1 MSVRNLMRE
10 NIRTLE
16 PYKCARDEA
25 GPDLSVY
32 LDANEN
38 YAPLDDCEGINR
50 YPDSANR
57 SIIRAASSA
66 FGLPEDMIAA
76 GNGSDELIDVLFR
89 IFCTPGKDCVLVFPP
104 TYGEYA
110 VLASINDVRVISCP
124 LNEDFSICES
134 EAESMIRQYRPKLT
148 FFCSPNNPSGNLLDK
163 NAILRLASINEG
175 ISVVDQAYIDFA
187 MQGAFTPE
195 DVKANERIVV
205 LRTMSKAW
213 AAAGCRIGIMMAASE
228 ILSAFYDVKYPYNIS
243 RPAAEEAVKVLSR
256 TASFTERVAAIT
268 ANRDYLME
276 SLCRIDGVLDVRRSD
291 ANFFLVQFAH
301 PGYVYREL
309 KKKGIAVR
317 DRSSQ
322 LHCGGCLR
330 ITVGSRSECDSLITA
345 LEEILAGGKV

>member
-38 YAPLDDCEGINR
+38 YAPLDDCNGINR

-66 FGLPEDMIAA
+66 FALPEDMIAA

-89 IFCTPGKDCVLVFPP
+89 IFCTPGRDCVLVFPP
-104 TYGEYA
+104 TYGEYT
-110 VLASINDVRVISCP
+110 VLASINDVRVITCP
-124 LNEDFSICES
+124 LNKDYSIVES
-134 EAESMIRQYRPKLT
+134 EAERMIRQYRPKLT

-163 NAILRLASINEG
+163 DAILRLAALNEG

-187 MQGAFTPE
+187 VHGAFTPE
-195 DVKANERIVV
+195 DVRANERLVV

-213 AAAGCRIGIMMAASE
+213 AAAGCRIGIMMAGHE

-243 RPAAEEAVKVLSR
+243 RPAADEAVKILSC
-256 TASFTERVAAIT
+256 TASFKERIATIME
-268 ANRDYLME
+268 NREYLMKRI
-276 SLCRIDGVLDVRRSD
+276 SIIDGVLDVRRSD
-291 ANFFLVQFAH
+291 ANFFLVQFAES
-301 PGYVYREL
+301 GYVYREL
-309 KKKGIAVR
+309 KKRGIAVR

-322 LHCGGCLR
+322 LHCEGCLR
-330 ITVGSRSECDSLITA
+330 ITVGSRSECDSLISA

>member
-38 YAPLDDCEGINR
+38 YAPLDDCDDINR

-66 FGLPEDMIAA
+66 FALPEDMIAA
-76 GNGSDELIDVLFR
+76 GNGSDELLDVLFR
-89 IFCTPGKDCVLVFPP
+89 IFCTPGRDCVLVFPP
-104 TYGEYA
+104 TYGEYT
-110 VLASINDVRVISCP
+110 VLASINDVRVSTCP
-124 LNEDFSICES
+124 LNKDYSIVES
-134 EAESMIRQYRPKLT
+134 EAERMIRQYRPKLT

-163 NAILRLASINEG
+163 DAILRLAAINEG

-187 MQGAFTPE
+187 MQGVFTPE
-195 DVKANERIVV
+195 DVRANERLVV

-213 AAAGCRIGIMMAASE
+213 AAAGCRIGIMMAGYE

-243 RPAAEEAVKVLSR
+243 RPATDEAVKILSC
-256 TASFTERVAAIT
+256 TASFKERIATIM
-268 ANRDYLME
+268 ANREYLMKRI
-276 SLCRIDGVLDVRRSD
+276 SLIDGVLDVRRSD
-291 ANFFLVQFAH
+291 ANFFLARFAD

-309 KKKGIAVR
+309 KKRGIAVR

-322 LHCGGCLR
+322 LHCEGCLR